1 MQTNNAEEFQMQK
14 LTVADSPYTNH
25 MQERL
30 TNKKQQHMRVL
41 KCNRQNLY

>member
-1 MQTNNAEEFQMQK
+1 MQINNAEEFQIQK
-14 LTVADSPYTNH
+14 LTVEDPPYINH

-41 KCNRQNLY
+41 KCNR